1 MHAVQTGLR
10 SGLHMLSVC
19 LVALVMVFFAP
30 AVNAQTAG
38 DVTQE
43 EIQSVARA
51 SLEVERINSEWAP
64 QMEEATTQEEVDAIR
79 RQANAQDAI
88 RRQAN
93 AQMVDAIEAEGL
105 DVNTYTRIIE
115 LAQRDPALTE
125 RIMEHRNNLQ

>member
-1 MHAVQTGLR
+1 
-10 SGLHMLSVC
+10 MLSVC